1 MYECLMG
8 DAVRILW
15 SPSRCS
21 LATLGLYGVISHMV
35 TRRRNEIGVRIPLG
49 ADRGRV
55 VRIAILEAVLLAVG
69 LGIGA
74 MLALWAGRAATT
86 LLLLSS
92 DFLVIILRCQSQ
104 GVSGVTI
111 VFSS

>member
-86 LLLLSS
+86 LVFGLRPYDAVTMIGAIALLTG
-92 DFLVIILRCQSQ
+92 FVID
-104 GVSGVTI
+104 
-111 VFSS
+111 